1 MCEFCISHGEGKKW
15 YENITN
21 YSRELFLQISS
32 DEALKEYLANFG
44 PSMQEN
50 IPTAEKWKRRLP
62 VIYNFI
68 AYPWLTR
75 RFKKNH
81 FGQMVP
87 IEDIEKVLN
96 KVGTVWR
103 LPCICRKVATGEE
116 KRYCYAVG
124 MDATGILKDL
134 PDFRNFDQTTPEV
147 AISEI
152 RDLDANGMT
161 HSVWTFQTP
170 FIGAVCNCDHDCM
183 AYRIEYRSRLAK
195 IMWKAEYVS
204 AIDKELCKGCK
215 SCRKQCMFEAI
226 DYSREQHRCSI
237 DYRRCYGCGV
247 CRASCPEKAITL
259 LPRKGTQLA
268 ANTW

>member
-15 YENITN
+15 YKNITN
-21 YSRELFLQISS
+21 YSRELFLQVSS
-32 DEALKEYLANFG
+32 DEALKEYLARFG
-44 PSMQEN
+44 QSMQEN
-50 IPTAEKWKRRLP
+50 IPTAEKWKKRLP

-68 AYPWLTR
+68 AYPWLSR

-96 KVGTVWR
+96 EVGTVWR
-103 LPCICRKVATGEE
+103 LPCICRKVAGGEE
-116 KRYCYAVG
+116 KRYCYAIG

-152 RDLDANGMT
+152 RDLDTNGMT

-170 FIGAVCNCDHDCM
+170 FISLALSVTATMTVWLTELNIDHDWPRLCG
-183 AYRIEYRSRLAK
+183 RRSTFPQSIKNIAK
-195 IMWKAEYVS
+195 DANHAAS
-204 AIDKELCKGCK
+204 NAC
-215 SCRKQCMFEAI
+215 
-226 DYSREQHRCSI
+226 SRRSI
-237 DYRRCYGCGV
+237 TYGNNIG
-247 CRASCPEKAITL
+247 AL
-259 LPRKGTQLA
+259 
-268 ANTW
+268 